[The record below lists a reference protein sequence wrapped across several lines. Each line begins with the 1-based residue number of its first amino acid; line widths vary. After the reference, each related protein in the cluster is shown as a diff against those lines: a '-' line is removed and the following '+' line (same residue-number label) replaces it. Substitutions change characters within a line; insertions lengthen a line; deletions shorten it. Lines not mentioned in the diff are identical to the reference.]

1 MKKNSK
7 NNVLEYEVDNCQ
19 HQVLEQSSNDDNVI
33 PEVKKFL
40 KILTPP
46 SCMPSQYS
54 RIHTLTMTIP
64 EIMKKRLKYND

>member
-40 KILTPP
+40 KILTPYP
-46 SCMPSQYS
+46 VCLHS
-54 RIHTLTMTIP
+54 IHVFTL
-64 EIMKKRLKYND
+64 